1 MNITREMLAG
11 SWRRWWS
18 YDVPRVGPRWLDSV
32 WTGLFSLSLA
42 LVFTL
47 LWFISR
53 AQGAAAW
60 QDPALWLRIYG
71 SNLWVTLV
79 ICFLIQGLFLLAEK
93 ALGEAWIRS
102 LKGWR
107 RTGFYAGLQLL
118 GLLIG
123 WPLGYRTLAGQLPA
137 VRDMSVNAIVGSL
150 LLALLISLIFH
161 VVWIARS
168 REIAARMQATEAQ
181 LRLLQAQIEPHF
193 LFNTLA
199 NVLSLVEAE
208 PARAKAM
215 LETFIDYLRSSLQ
228 QQRRSEAT
236 LDEELALAE
245 AYLQLMGAR
254 MGERLRHEVQ
264 ATPEARQCR
273 LPPLLL
279 QPLVENAIRHGLEP
293 QVDGGTVRI
302 EATLQDGCL
311 RLRVIDD
318 GRGLDAPRRPGP
330 QGAGVA
336 LLNIRERLAA
346 RHGSA
351 ARLTLGPR
359 PEGGR
364 GTCAELL
371 LPA

>member
-1 MNITREMLAG
+1 MTINREILAG

-18 YDVPRVGPRWLDSV
+18 YDAPRVGPRWLDSV
-32 WTGLFSLSLA
+32 WTGLFSLLLA
-42 LVFTL
+42 LVFAL

-53 AQGAAAW
+53 AESAAAW
-60 QDPALWLRIYG
+60 RDPALWLRIYG
-71 SNLWVTLV
+71 SNLGMTLIV
-79 ICFLIQGLFLLAEK
+79 CYLTQGLFLLAER
-93 ALGEAWIRS
+93 LFSETWIRS
-102 LKGWR
+102 LTGWR
-107 RTGFYAGLQLL
+107 RSAFFAGIPLL
-118 GLLIG
+118 GLGLG
-123 WPLGYRTLAGQLPA
+123 WPMGYWTLSGQLPS
-137 VRDMSVNAIVGSL
+137 VREMSINAIVGSL
-150 LLALLISLIFH
+150 LLALVISLIFH

-199 NVLSLVEAE
+199 TVLSLVEAE

-215 LETFIDYLRSSLQ
+215 LESFIDYLRSSLQ
-228 QQRRSEAT
+228 QQRRTEAT

-245 AYLQLMGAR
+245 AYLQLMRAR
-254 MGERLRHEVQ
+254 MGERLHHEVH
-264 ATPEARQCR
+264 ATPQARQFR

-293 QVDGGTVRI
+293 QVAGGTVRI
-302 EATLQDGCL
+302 EADVADGSL

-318 GRGLDAPRRPGP
+318 GRGLDAPRRAGP
-330 QGAGVA
+330 RGAGVA
-336 LLNIRERLAA
+336 LANIRERLAA

-364 GTCAELL
+364 GTCAELR